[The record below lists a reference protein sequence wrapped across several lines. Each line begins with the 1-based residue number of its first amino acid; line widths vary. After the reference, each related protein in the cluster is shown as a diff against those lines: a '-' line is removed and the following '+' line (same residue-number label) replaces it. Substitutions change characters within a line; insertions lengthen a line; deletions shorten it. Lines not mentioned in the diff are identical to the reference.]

1 MSRFTSVSAA
11 ASGLVSSAGEPPAAR
26 TLIDMN
32 DGGSGCCAYG
42 MYIVGGTG
50 SRSDRYTASF
60 DVPDD
65 LPVDRR
71 AAAEAGLPHARAHR
85 VLAVR
90 ELPRERLVDDRD
102 GGAIRRIGVR

>member
-1 MSRFTSVSAA
+1 MSAAFTWSASGLNVIAMSRFTSVSAA

-50 SRSDRYTASF
+50 SRSDR
-60 DVPDD
+60 
-65 LPVDRR
+65 
-71 AAAEAGLPHARAHR
+71 
-85 VLAVR
+85 
-90 ELPRERLVDDRD
+90 
-102 GGAIRRIGVR
+102 